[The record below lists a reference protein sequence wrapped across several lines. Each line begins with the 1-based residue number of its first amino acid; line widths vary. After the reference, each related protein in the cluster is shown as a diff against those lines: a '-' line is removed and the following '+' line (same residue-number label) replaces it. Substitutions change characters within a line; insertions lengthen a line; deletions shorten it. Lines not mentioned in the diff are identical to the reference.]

1 MKRFIFKPF
10 VLLAI
15 ALTVISAY
23 LLGWSQIFTVK
34 TVQVVGSPNALSEGD
49 ILKMSQVKIGGQLAR
64 INTRSTKENI
74 QEIRWIREVDIS
86 RNWIDGKVRISVK
99 AREPIAYFNTEQVE
113 GQTIDSQ
120 GELFVL
126 PGFSNPEL
134 PVISSA
140 TPAGALEANELFTTF
155 PDDFRRSITSMV
167 ATTSSSF
174 LLNATLKGRNIKIRW
189 GDSAEMNLKIAAI
202 DRLLAL
208 PENKKITVIDLLAP
222 HAPVVR

>member
-34 TVQVVGSPNALSEGD
+34 AVQVVGSPNALSEGD

-74 QEIRWIREVDIS
+74 QEIRWIHEVDIS

-155 PDDFRRSITSMV
+155 PADFRRTITSMV
-167 ATTSSSF
+167 ATTSLVMVSC
-174 LLNATLKGRNIKIRW
+174 L
-189 GDSAEMNLKIAAI
+189 
-202 DRLLAL
+202 
-208 PENKKITVIDLLAP
+208 
-222 HAPVVR
+222 

>member
-1 MKRFIFKPF
+1 MKRVIFKPV
-10 VLLAI
+10 VLMAI
-15 ALTVISAY
+15 ALIATFAY

-34 TVQVVGSPNALSEGD
+34 TIEVLGSPNVLSEVD
-49 ILKMSQVKIGGQLAR
+49 IRKVSQVKIGGHLAR
-64 INTRSTKENI
+64 VNIQSTREKI
-74 QEIRWIREVDIS
+74 QEIKWIRDVDIS
-86 RNWIDGKVRISVK
+86 RNWIDGKVELSVSV
-99 AREPIAYFNTEQVE
+99 RDPIAYFNIDQLE
-113 GQTIDSQ
+113 GQTIDNQ

-126 PGFSNPEL
+126 PGFSNPQL

-140 TPAGALEANELFTTF
+140 TPAGALEANNLFIAF
-155 PDDFRRSITSMV
+155 PVDFRGSITSMV

-174 LLNATLKGRNIKIRW
+174 VVNAKLKGRNVKIRW

-202 DRLLAL
+202 DRLLEL